1 MWIKKEPLKPKT
13 EILSLP
19 KIDSKNTNNRTGSDD
34 LQITDRSVIKSKTVK
49 SKINSFNSSKD
60 YFNVIIYFIIL
71 YLLLFTDLKIKKSNE
86 PKIIH
91 TKEIEYDIKSKT
103 DSEFQVNL
111 ISIRKASKLKN

>member
-1 MWIKKEPLKPKT
+1 MQITEEP
-13 EILSLP
+13 S
-19 KIDSKNTNNRTGSDD
+19 DSKNTNNRISSDD

-86 PKIIH
+86 PKIIYSK
-91 TKEIEYDIKSKT
+91 TIEYDINSQSDLELKVKI
-103 DSEFQVNL
+103 N
-111 ISIRKASKLKN
+111 ISIKRPKS